1 VSKNEKKYA
10 QEYKTS
16 AVKMVL
22 EEGKA
27 PTEVAQNLGVPVS
40 LLYKWIR
47 KYKGIDSKEK
57 IDRSQDE
64 IKRLKDENQDLK
76 KQLATSEMYREILK
90 KAAAYFAAQTL

>member
-1 VSKNEKKYA
+1 MKNKYT

-27 PTEVAQNLGVPVS
+27 ATEVAQNLGIPVS

-47 KYKGIDSKEK
+47 QHKGIDSKGKTENLQEENKKLK
-57 IDRSQDE
+57 IE
-64 IKRLKDENQDLK
+64 IQDLK
-76 KQLATSEMYREILK
+76 KQLTTSEMYREILK

>member
-1 VSKNEKKYA
+1 MRKQYS

-27 PTEVAQNLGVPVS
+27 ATDVAQNLGISVS
-40 LLYKWIR
+40 LLHKWIR
-47 KYKGIDSKEK
+47 HHKGVDTKGKTNDFQAENK
-57 IDRSQDE
+57 Q
-64 IKRLKDENQDLK
+64 LKHENQELK

-90 KAAAYFAAQTL
+90 KATAYFAAQTL

>member
-1 VSKNEKKYA
+1 MRKKYSE
-10 QEYKTS
+10 EYKTS

-27 PTEVAQNLGVPVS
+27 PTEVAQNLGIRVS

-47 KYKGIDSKEK
+47 KHKGVDSKGKTNDFQE
-57 IDRSQDE
+57 E
-64 IKRLKDENQDLK
+64 IRQLKTEIQELK
-76 KQLATSEMYREILK
+76 KQLVTSEMYREILK